1 MLPRLDPANSL
12 PVSAVSPAKSL
23 ATVAD
28 PRQDGAI
35 KLDQIAIGKTLQ
47 GQVVAK
53 FPDGTSLVRLQNN
66 TQPSGSTELKM
77 LLPGGFELGAALK
90 LTVLTSGAQPT
101 FSASLQNASSTVA
114 LSAAALAMDQLLTS
128 DGQETRPTKVAGT
141 TPLLASATTDPQAL
155 ATQLQKTVG
164 QSGVFYEAHLRQWAD
179 GERSLVQ
186 IRQEPQNQSKAGAVA
201 GAVVPVDKD
210 SAVAGAVVTV
220 DKDRATVTAQQLLPA
235 QLDALENRRFAW
247 EGELWPGQPLQF
259 EISEDKHESN
269 AKQQASPDGAW
280 QTVVRFQLPHLGQV
294 NATISLQGEHVQ
306 VHVDVQNE
314 AAASLLKTA
323 GEQLTLSLSAS
334 GTALD
339 KLTVQDLAA
348 S

>member
-210 SAVAGAVVTV
+210 
-220 DKDRATVTAQQLLPA
+220 RATVTAQQLLPA

>member
-1 MLPRLDPANSL
+1 
-12 PVSAVSPAKSL
+12 
-23 ATVAD
+23 VAD

-53 FPDGTSLVRLQNN
+53 FPDGTSLVRLQND
-66 TQPSGSTELKM
+66 TQRPGSTELKM
-77 LLPGGFELGAALK
+77 RLPGGFELGAALK

-101 FSASLQNASSTVA
+101 FSASLQNTSSTVA

-141 TPLLASATTDPQAL
+141 TPLLASASTDPQAL

-164 QSGVFYEAHLRQWAD
+164 QSGVFYESHLRQWAD

-186 IRQEPQNQSKAGAVA
+186 IRQEPQNQGKTGTPGLNQDTA
-201 GAVVPVDKD
+201 
-210 SAVAGAVVTV
+210 
-220 DKDRATVTAQQLLPA
+220 TAQQLLPA

-259 EISEDKHESN
+259 EISEDKRESN

-294 NATISLQGEHVQ
+294 NATISLQGEHAQ
-306 VHVDVQNE
+306 VHVEVQNE
-314 AAASLLKTA
+314 TAASLLKTA

-339 KLTVQDLAA
+339 NLTVQELAA

>member
-186 IRQEPQNQSKAGAVA
+186 IRQEPQNQGKTGTPGLNQDTA
-201 GAVVPVDKD
+201 
-210 SAVAGAVVTV
+210 
-220 DKDRATVTAQQLLPA
+220 TAQQLLPA

>member
-1 MLPRLDPANSL
+1 
-12 PVSAVSPAKSL
+12 
-23 ATVAD
+23 
-28 PRQDGAI
+28 
-35 KLDQIAIGKTLQ
+35 
-47 GQVVAK
+47 
-53 FPDGTSLVRLQNN
+53 
-66 TQPSGSTELKM
+66 
-77 LLPGGFELGAALK
+77 
-90 LTVLTSGAQPT
+90 
-101 FSASLQNASSTVA
+101 
-114 LSAAALAMDQLLTS
+114 
-128 DGQETRPTKVAGT
+128 
-141 TPLLASATTDPQAL
+141 
-155 ATQLQKTVG
+155 
-164 QSGVFYEAHLRQWAD
+164 LRQWAD

-201 GAVVPVDKD
+201 GAVIP
-210 SAVAGAVVTV
+210 V

>member
-1 MLPRLDPANSL
+1 MLPRLDPVNSL

-201 GAVVPVDKD
+201 GAVV
-210 SAVAGAVVTV
+210 TV